1 MLLWLLAYLLSL
13 LGPGLNTFLL
23 LHLRPPLEALLLRL
37 GAPLR
42 LLKFGGSGPG
52 ALWLPG
58 GDFLPLLLL
67 GALGLKA
74 PLLHLTLLLRLP
86 LELGPGLPLLL
97 GFLPGSL

>member
-1 MLLWLLAYLLSL
+1 LLLWLLAYLLSL

-42 LLKFGGSGPG
+42 LFELGGSGPG

-58 GDFLPLLLL
+58 GDLLL
-67 GALGLKA
+67 
-74 PLLHLTLLLRLP
+74 LLLRLP